1 MIPRLLIDVAPVPSG
16 GAVIFVLLVIV
27 ALILLVFSAA
37 ALIIG
42 FCLMNRRKNAQ
53 AVVAAQVNAPT
64 AAQAEPL
71 HP

>member
-1 MIPRLLIDVAPVPSG
+1 MIPLSLIDVAPVPSG
-16 GAVIFVLLVIV
+16 GAAVLVLLVIV

-42 FCLMNRRKNAQ
+42 FYLISRRTKAQ
-53 AVVAAQVNAPT
+53 AVVAAQANPT
-64 AAQAEPL
+64 TEAQAQPL